1 MKFEVI
7 DRVNTRI
14 TVDRFRTHWALLTRK
29 GLALLG
35 SENGDA
41 TELQFIEGISGL
53 LLLFGGDFWLVKGE
67 EVIESKE
74 SVWST
79 SVMVISSDGSSLIS
93 QLVKFP

>member
-1 MKFEVI
+1 MVM
-7 DRVNTRI
+7 RQ
-14 TVDRFRTHWALLTRK
+14 
-29 GLALLG
+29 
-35 SENGDA
+35 
-41 TELQFIEGISGL
+41 ELQFIEGISGL

-93 QLVKFP
+93 QLVKFLQQN